1 MNFRKIGILLF
12 VLGASIS
19 FLLSEEI
26 AWEKIRTEK
35 GVTVY
40 RADVQ
45 GRVAFRG
52 IGEMTGSPEDLVSII
67 EDPSGWKNWIENFK
81 SGKLIEEIN
90 PEHKIFYQAINSPFP
105 VSDRD
110 VVFESRIIR
119 DSPDKI
125 RMEMKSV
132 THPKAP
138 KTIGTRIDI
147 IFSRYSIEK
156 INQNKIAVTFETLS
170 HPGGAL
176 PDFLVNWASENY
188 PVTLLNGLAVQLRNL
203 NKKKN

>member
-52 IGEMTGSPEDLVSII
+52 VGEMTGSPEDLVSII

-138 KTIGTRIDI
+138 KTIGTRINI
-147 IFSRYSIEK
+147 IFTRYSIEK
-156 INQNKIAVTFETLS
+156 INRNKIAVTFETLS

-176 PDFLVNWASENY
+176 PDFLVNWASESY
-188 PVTLLNGLAVQLRNL
+188 PVTLLNGLAVQLKNL
-203 NKKKN
+203 NKKKK

>member
-1 MNFRKIGILLF
+1 MIFRKIGFFLF
-12 VLGASIS
+12 ALWASIS
-19 FLLSEEI
+19 FLLGEEI
-26 AWEKIRTEK
+26 AWGKIKAEK

-40 RADVQ
+40 KADVQ

-52 IGEMTGSPEDLVSII
+52 VGEMTGSPEDLASII

-90 PEHKIFYQAINSPFP
+90 PEHKIFYQAINSPFL

-138 KTIGTRIDI
+138 KAIGTRINI
-147 IFSRYSIEK
+147 IFTRYSIEK
-156 INQNKIAVTFETLS
+156 INRNKIAVTFETLS

-188 PVTLLNGLAVQLRNL
+188 PVTLLNGLAVQLKNL
-203 NKKKN
+203 NKKKK

>member
-1 MNFRKIGILLF
+1 MIFRKIGFFLF
-12 VLGASIS
+12 ALWASIS
-19 FLLSEEI
+19 FLLGEEI
-26 AWEKIRTEK
+26 AWGKIKAEK

-40 RADVQ
+40 KADVQ

-52 IGEMTGSPEDLVSII
+52 VGEMTGSPEDLASII

-138 KTIGTRIDI
+138 KAIGTRINI
-147 IFSRYSIEK
+147 IFTRYSIEK

-176 PDFLVNWASENY
+176 PDFLVNWASESY
-188 PVTLLNGLAVQLRNL
+188 PVTLLNGLAVQLKNL
-203 NKKKN
+203 NKKKK

>member
-1 MNFRKIGILLF
+1 MHFLSKK
-12 VLGASIS
+12 IS
-19 FLLSEEI
+19 FIFLFLEI
-26 AWEKIRTEK
+26 NIYLFGSDVQWIKVKLEK

-40 RADVQ
+40 RAKIDT
-45 GRVAFRG
+45 RTSFRG
-52 IGEMTGSPEDLVSII
+52 VGNLKGKPKDLISII
-67 EDPSGWKNWIENFK
+67 ENPAGWKNWIENLK

-132 THPKAP
+132 THPRAP
-138 KTIGTRIDI
+138 KTIGARINI
-147 IFSRYSIEK
+147 IFTRYSIEK

-176 PDFLVNWASENY
+176 PDFLVNWASESY
-188 PVTLLNGLAVQLRNL
+188 PITLFEGLRRALK
-203 NKKKN
+203 NKV

>member
-1 MNFRKIGILLF
+1 MNFRRIGILLF
-12 VLGASIS
+12 VFGASIS
-19 FLLSEEI
+19 FLLGKEI
-26 AWEKIRTEK
+26 AWEKIKTEK

-40 RADVQ
+40 KADVQ
-45 GRVAFRG
+45 RSVAFRG
-52 IGEMTGSPEDLVSII
+52 MREMTGSPEDLVAII
-67 EDPSGWKNWIENFK
+67 ENPKGWKNWIENFK

-90 PEHKIFYQAINSPFP
+90 PEHKVFYQAIKSPFP
-105 VSDRD
+105 VSNRD

>member
-1 MNFRKIGILLF
+1 MIFRKIGFFLF
-12 VLGASIS
+12 ALWASIS
-19 FLLSEEI
+19 FLLGEEI
-26 AWEKIRTEK
+26 AWGKIKAEK

-40 RADVQ
+40 KADVQ

-52 IGEMTGSPEDLVSII
+52 VGEMTGSPEDLVSII

-90 PEHKIFYQAINSPFP
+90 PEHKIFYQAINSPFL

-138 KTIGTRIDI
+138 KTIGTRINI
-147 IFSRYSIEK
+147 IFTRYSIEK

-176 PDFLVNWASENY
+176 PDFLVNWASESY
-188 PVTLLNGLAVQLRNL
+188 PVTLLNGLAVQLKNL
-203 NKKKN
+203 NKKKK

>member
-1 MNFRKIGILLF
+1 MIFRKIGFFLF
-12 VLGASIS
+12 ALWASIS
-19 FLLSEEI
+19 FLLGEKI
-26 AWEKIRTEK
+26 AWGKIKAEK

-40 RADVQ
+40 KADVQ

-52 IGEMTGSPEDLVSII
+52 VGEMTGSPEDLVSII

-138 KTIGTRIDI
+138 KTIGTRINI
-147 IFSRYSIEK
+147 IFTRYSIEK

-176 PDFLVNWASENY
+176 PDFLVNWASESY
-188 PVTLLNGLAVQLRNL
+188 PVTLLNGLAVQLKNL
-203 NKKKN
+203 NKKKK

>member
-1 MNFRKIGILLF
+1 MIFRKIGFFLF
-12 VLGASIS
+12 ALWASIS
-19 FLLSEEI
+19 FLLGEEI
-26 AWEKIRTEK
+26 AWGKIKAEK

-40 RADVQ
+40 KADVQ

-52 IGEMTGSPEDLVSII
+52 VGEMTGSPEDLASII

-90 PEHKIFYQAINSPFP
+90 PEHKIFYQAINSPFL

-188 PVTLLNGLAVQLRNL
+188 PVTLLNGLAVQLKNL
-203 NKKKN
+203 NKKKK

>member
-1 MNFRKIGILLF
+1 MEFLLF

-19 FLLSEEI
+19 FLLGEEI

-138 KTIGTRIDI
+138 KTIGTRINI
-147 IFSRYSIEK
+147 IFTRYSIEK

-176 PDFLVNWASENY
+176 PDFLVNWASESY
-188 PVTLLNGLAVQLRNL
+188 PVTLLNGLAVQLKNL
-203 NKKKN
+203 NKKKK

>member
-1 MNFRKIGILLF
+1 MIFRKIGFFLF
-12 VLGASIS
+12 ALWASIS
-19 FLLSEEI
+19 FLLGEEI
-26 AWEKIRTEK
+26 AWGKIKAEK

-40 RADVQ
+40 KADVQ

-52 IGEMTGSPEDLVSII
+52 VGEMTGSPEDLASII

-138 KTIGTRIDI
+138 KTIGTRINI
-147 IFSRYSIEK
+147 IFTRYSIEK
-156 INQNKIAVTFETLS
+156 INRNKIAVTFETLS

-176 PDFLVNWASENY
+176 PDFLVNWASESY
-188 PVTLLNGLAVQLRNL
+188 PVTLLNGLAVQLKNL
-203 NKKKN
+203 NKKKK

>member
-1 MNFRKIGILLF
+1 MIFRKIGFFLF
-12 VLGASIS
+12 ALWASIS
-19 FLLSEEI
+19 FLLGEEI
-26 AWEKIRTEK
+26 AWGKIKAEK

-40 RADVQ
+40 KADVQ

-52 IGEMTGSPEDLVSII
+52 VGEMTGSPEDLVSII

-138 KTIGTRIDI
+138 KAIGTRINI
-147 IFSRYSIEK
+147 IFTRYSIEK

-176 PDFLVNWASENY
+176 PDFLVNWASESY
-188 PVTLLNGLAVQLRNL
+188 PVTLLNGLAVQLKNL
-203 NKKKN
+203 NKKKK